1 MNQSRNTQRYK
12 KQSNNNQ
19 RYKKQSNNNQR
30 YQKPSTDNTQRYQK
44 PSNNNNQRYKKQ
56 SNNNTQRYQKPQHQ
70 SNNQRYQNPQQ
81 NFKEI
86 PETFS
91 NFCKKKCASLSKDVQ
106 QILYTQIT
114 QQYGFQ
120 QKNNTPL
127 QDIQEITKDYLI
139 TINKKNKFPFM
150 LFLTR
155 IQNKNYSIFIYNNK
169 GQLHFYSVKFA
180 FSNDLYNG
188 TLFTGEL
195 VKNKKGCWIY
205 YLNDLV
211 YYKNE
216 YYMNDKLSNKI
227 KLLAEIM
234 KSEYEF
240 DEFMNVCHIQIRSY
254 FLFNHL
260 RFITNDC
267 QILFVPEYDEQ
278 NIYSYNVVVP
288 KKEVIKTQN
297 NDEKKFKIQK
307 TGMVDVYELY
317 ELKTNKFD
325 SIACVNKLKTSRFLK
340 EQFQDKDS
348 FVINTKYSEYFKSW
362 TPIF

>member
-1 MNQSRNTQRYK
+1 MNNNQQRYK
-12 KQSNNNQ
+12 KRSSNNQ
-19 RYKKQSNNNQR
+19 RYNQSNNQPQQQSNNQQR
-30 YQKPSTDNTQRYQK
+30 YQKPKQSNNQQRYQK
-44 PSNNNNQRYKKQ
+44 PKQ
-56 SNNNTQRYQKPQHQ
+56 QQRYQKPQQ
-70 SNNQRYQNPQQ
+70 QQRYQKPQQ
-81 NFKEI
+81 QFKSI

-106 QILYTQIT
+106 QIIYTQLT
-114 QQYGFQ
+114 QQYAFQ
-120 QKNNTPL
+120 QKNDVPL
-127 QDIQEITKDYLI
+127 QEIKQIHPGYLI
-139 TINKKNKFPFM
+139 TINKKNKFPFT
-150 LFLTR
+150 LFLTK

-169 GQLHFYSVKFA
+169 GQLHFYSVKFRFA
-180 FSNDLYNG
+180 DELYNG

-240 DEFMNVCHIQIRSY
+240 DEFMNVCHIQIQSY

-260 RFITNDC
+260 RFIKNDC
-267 QILFVPEYDEQ
+267 KITFVAEYFEES
-278 NIYSYNVVVP
+278 NYSYNIVLP
-288 KKEVIKTQN
+288 KKQVITTKN

-307 TGMVDVYELY
+307 TDMIDVYELY
-317 ELKTNKFD
+317 ELETNKFD
-325 SIACVNKLKTSRFLK
+325 SIACVNKQKTSRYLR
-340 EQFQDKDS
+340 EQFKDKDS
-348 FVINTKYSEYFKSW
+348 FIANTKYSEYFKSW